1 MKKDSDLKW
10 SDLKKSLQKSDNKE
24 LLNIIQELYRYSED
38 NRRYLLARLIDK
50 DEISRVMEEYREIV
64 VNEFFP
70 KKGYGELRYSVA
82 EGAIREY
89 SEASGDFA
97 GKMELM
103 LTYVENGVEYTNKFG
118 DIDEEFYDKIY
129 EMLEQ
134 FCILLKTPEGK
145 LLYTGFKQRFL
156 KVREDSEELAWG
168 FGDAVDILIT
178 KIEDFFEEDQR
189 DS

>member
-1 MKKDSDLKW
+1 MKKGSDLKW
-10 SDLKKSLQKSDNKE
+10 SDLKKSLQKADERE
-24 LLNIIQELYRYSED
+24 LINIIRDLYRYSED
-38 NRRYLLARLIDK
+38 NRRYLLARCIDR
-50 DEISRVMEEYREIV
+50 EEAAGVMEEYREIIK
-64 VNEFFP
+64 NEFFP

-82 EGAIREY
+82 EKAISDY

-103 LTYVENGVEYTNKFG
+103 LTYVENGVKYTKEYG

-134 FCILLKTPEGK
+134 FRALLKTPEGK
-145 LLYTGFKQRFL
+145 PLYTGFKQRLL
-156 KVREDSEELAWG
+156 KVRDDSEEIAWG
-168 FGDAVDILIT
+168 FGDAVDILVDD
-178 KIEDFFEEDQR
+178 IEEFFEEEER

>member
-10 SDLKKSLQKSDNKE
+10 SDLKKSLQKADEKE
-24 LLNIIQELYRYSED
+24 LINIIRDLYRYSED
-38 NRRYLLARLIDK
+38 NRRYLLAMCFDR
-50 DEISRVMEEYREIV
+50 EEAAGVMEEYREIIK
-64 VNEFFP
+64 NEFFP

-82 EGAIREY
+82 EKAISDY

-103 LTYVENGVEYTNKFG
+103 LTYVENGVKYTKEYG
-118 DIDEEFYDKIY
+118 DVDEEFYDKIY

-134 FCILLKTPEGK
+134 FRALLKTPEGK
-145 LLYTGFKQRFL
+145 PLYTGFKQRLL
-156 KVREDSEELAWG
+156 KVRDDSEEIAWG
-168 FGDAVDILIT
+168 FGDAVDILVDN
-178 KIEDFFEEDQR
+178 IEEFFEEEER

>member
-10 SDLKKSLQKSDNKE
+10 SDLKKSLQKSDKKE
-24 LLNIIQELYRYSED
+24 LLNVIQELYKYSED
-38 NRRYLLARLIDK
+38 NRRYLLARFIDTEK
-50 DEISRVMEEYREIV
+50 APKVLEEYREIV

-82 EGAIREY
+82 EEAIREY
-89 SEASGDFA
+89 SEASGDFE

-103 LTYVENGVEYTNKFG
+103 LTYVENGVKYTNEYG

-134 FCILLKTPEGK
+134 FCALLKTPEGQTLYPLFGDR
-145 LLYTGFKQRFL
+145 LLKIRDDT
-156 KVREDSEELAWG
+156 EELAWG
-168 FGDAVDILIT
+168 FGDANDILIT
-178 KIEDFFEEDQR
+178 EIEEFFEEGEK

>member
-10 SDLKKSLQKSDNKE
+10 SDLKKSLQKSDKKE
-24 LLNIIQELYRYSED
+24 LLNVIQELYKYSED
-38 NRRYLLARLIDK
+38 NRRYLLARFIDTEK
-50 DEISRVMEEYREIV
+50 APKVLEEYREIV

-70 KKGYGELRYSVA
+70 EKGVGELRYSVA
-82 EGAIREY
+82 EKAISEY
-89 SEASGDFA
+89 SEASGDFE

-103 LTYVENGVEYTNKFG
+103 LTYVENGVEYTNEYG

-134 FCILLKTPEGK
+134 FCALLKTPEGK
-145 LLYTGFKQRFL
+145 PLYTLFKERLL
-156 KVREDSEELAWG
+156 KVRDDSEEIAWC

-178 KIEDFFEEDQR
+178 KIEEFFEEDKN
-189 DS
+189 DT

>member
-10 SDLKKSLQKSDNKE
+10 SDLKKSLQKSDQKE

-38 NRRYLLARLIDK
+38 NRRYLLARFIDM
-50 DEISRVMEEYREIV
+50 ENISRVMEEYREII

-82 EGAIREY
+82 EEAIREY

-103 LTYVENGVEYTNKFG
+103 LTYVENGVKYTNKYG

-134 FCILLKTPEGK
+134 FCSLLKTPEGQSLYPLFGK
-145 LLYTGFKQRFL
+145 RLLKIRDNSKGI
-156 KVREDSEELAWG
+156 AWG
-168 FGDAVDILIT
+168 FGDAVNILIT
-178 KIEDFFEEDQR
+178 KIEDFFEGEQR
-189 DS
+189 DF